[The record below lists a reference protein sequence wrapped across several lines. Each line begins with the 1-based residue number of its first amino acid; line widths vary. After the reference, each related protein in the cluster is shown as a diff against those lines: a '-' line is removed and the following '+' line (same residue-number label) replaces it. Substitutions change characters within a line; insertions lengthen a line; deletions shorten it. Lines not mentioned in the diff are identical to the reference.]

1 MKMVAV
7 NFEIVRATSAVAEFL
22 VHVELDGPV
31 EEYAVTG
38 HSVGPQCP
46 VASTIEVSY
55 PLTEMERGETRVS
68 LRCVIPEPN
77 LWTQETPFTYAVRVD
92 LKARGVVMDSRSGVV
107 ALRSR

>member
-55 PLTEMERGETRVS
+55 PLTEMERRLLRSRSFVSTPATGSVNVTAIRVS
-68 LRCVIPEPN
+68 ERSVTN
-77 LWTQETPFTYAVRVD
+77 GAGSMVATAGASV
-92 LKARGVVMDSRSGVV
+92 SGVV
-107 ALRSR
+107 